1 MINKY
6 IFILP
11 GFCLDNPDYIIRV
24 VFHRFAQ
31 NHRQKLW
38 HCFHKMSKTNHY
50 DFFFF
55 TRAGQYVNVIPLI
68 GDDTHLLFFIIILKR
83 SPNLELVSRD
93 G

>member
-55 TRAGQYVNVIPLI
+55 Y
-68 GDDTHLLFFIIILKR
+68 
-83 SPNLELVSRD
+83 
-93 G
+93 